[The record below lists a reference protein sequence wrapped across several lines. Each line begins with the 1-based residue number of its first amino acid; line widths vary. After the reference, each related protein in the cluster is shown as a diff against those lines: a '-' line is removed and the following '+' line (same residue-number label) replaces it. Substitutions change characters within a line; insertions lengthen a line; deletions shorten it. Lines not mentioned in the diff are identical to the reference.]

1 MGLLLTGNIAKIV
14 IYDKGRVN
22 GVTKYDSPGS
32 HWEPK
37 LVSFIVVLEL
47 WENMKNNKGIS
58 AQCI

>member
-32 HWEPK
+32 HWVPK
-37 LVSFIVVLEL
+37 LVSFIFLLEFYVGKY
-47 WENMKNNKGIS
+47 EK
-58 AQCI
+58 